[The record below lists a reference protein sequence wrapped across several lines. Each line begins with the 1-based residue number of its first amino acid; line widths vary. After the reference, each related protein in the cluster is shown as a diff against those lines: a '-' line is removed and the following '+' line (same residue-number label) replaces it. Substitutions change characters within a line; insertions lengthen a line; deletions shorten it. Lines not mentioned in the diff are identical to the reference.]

1 MLKSLLSDW
10 SGCFLIV
17 ILSFSPIKYIQNPI
31 INKGAITGNNR
42 IVKDLLRLRLEVTN
56 LAPDSSSA
64 IWQDKL

>member
-1 MLKSLLSDW
+1 MLKSLLSDC

-17 ILSFSPIKYIQNPI
+17 VLSFLPMQYIQNPM
-31 INKGAITGNNR
+31 INMGAITGNNR

-56 LAPDSSSA
+56 LAPNSSSA

>member
-1 MLKSLLSDW
+1 M
-10 SGCFLIV
+10 
-17 ILSFSPIKYIQNPI
+17 
-31 INKGAITGNNR
+31 GASTGNNR